1 MCFELSGTFLAII
14 QNIVYETIANYFVLY
29 LHTKIKP
36 QSNMSKRHYLADEVL
51 EMVDSNDE
59 RNCGEPVMEGSDD
72 NSDLELEDHED
83 TLKEEG

>member
-1 MCFELSGTFLAII
+1 
-14 QNIVYETIANYFVLY
+14 
-29 LHTKIKP
+29 
-36 QSNMSKRHYLADEVL
+36 MSKRHYLADEVL